1 MAKIKQIINDVVFVS
16 RLTSVNKKKVRIL
29 FSVLLANLT
38 VFFDILVI
46 LSFANLIDK
55 NQTDIAFYVD
65 FIISNIFLLPIIV
78 IFRFLFIF
86 VERIN
91 IQSLQLQVEENLRMH
106 LMNEVFD
113 KSNYSVADAYF
124 YVNELSRH
132 VSYFYGSL
140 ASSLNFFLQIFVYT
154 FYLLFTNF
162 DTVLYFVIGAV
173 LLFFPTKY
181 FLKRGRNYV
190 HEAYEN
196 EHITLETIQKVLEN
210 IYLIKI
216 LKTTDEEVTKF
227 KKTIRK
233 YYSAVLNNYKFGAIN
248 NLTPNFV
255 TIFILSILIAFYD
268 LAKLISLEFIG
279 VMLRLFQTLGN
290 FNNTL
295 NLVINSHVHLEKLN
309 NLERNKEKI
318 DNSSY
323 FFVDK
328 NLKKKNAVQ
337 LENISFKY
345 FSSDHNLFTDIN
357 LEITSGEHTV
367 ISGGNGSGKST
378 LLGLISGI
386 LIPNNG
392 KIISNSNSFAYVGA
406 TPLII
411 NGTIK
416 ENLLYGNTKKISN
429 EEILSLI
436 NSYNLFNDTKID
448 LEMEITNKTLSS
460 GQMQKIS
467 FIRALL
473 SKPEILILDESTSN
487 LDYDSKLL
495 INKELENL
503 DLTIINATHY
513 ITDVAYNNHF
523 HIEVKD
529 NLRLIRK
536 L

>member
-1 MAKIKQIINDVVFVS
+1 MAKIKQIIDDVIFVS
-16 RLTSVNKKKVRIL
+16 RLTTVNKKKVRIL

-46 LSFANLIDK
+46 LSFANLIDR
-55 NQTDIAFYVD
+55 NQTDTAFYVD
-65 FIISNIFLLPIIV
+65 FIISNIFLLPVIV

-173 LLFFPTKY
+173 ILFFPTKY

-328 NLKKKNAVQ
+328 NLEKKNAIEMDNV
-337 LENISFKY
+337 SFRY
-345 FSSDHNLFTDIN
+345 FSSDQNLFTDIN

-392 KIISNSNSFAYVGA
+392 KIISNSDSFAYVGA

-416 ENLLYGNTKKISN
+416 ENLLYGNTKKVSN
-429 EEILSLI
+429 EEIYSLI
-436 NSYNLFNDTKID
+436 NSYNLFNETKID
-448 LEMEITNKTLSS
+448 LEMEITNKSLSS

-513 ITDVAYNNHF
+513 ITDVTYDNHL

-536 L
+536 H